1 MSIPLV
7 QENTKDAIN
16 TSIIAIKRNIE
27 RINNLLG
34 LSGSEEID
42 TSIFATK
49 EELEALENALQPV
62 DEVTV
67 DNMQSVTSNAVAR
80 AINVPKSVCSQVIW
94 GGGGWY
100 GPNTTQVVA
109 VSYGYNLFDLYIPE
123 PAGYHKEF
131 MLSAQITTDADT
143 YGRVRLNNIATGY
156 GMTWSGTS
164 GLFRVTIQSQPFR
177 ATDVIQET
185 VYLFGNMGTNLY
197 VETNNGSG
205 SVYIYNVTVTCFLV
219 KD

>member
-27 RINNLLG
+27 RINSLLG

-49 EELEALENALQPV
+49 EELEALETALQPV

-80 AINVPKSVCSQVIW
+80 AIGDVNSELNTAMRPRFPSGITCTVADFLTYIVNGTSATGCFGSADLTDGPYGNTWYCFLFIPHRDGVGADNYLYGVLLLMPMVADDSVIW
-94 GGGGWY
+94 INHLINGAWFG
-100 GPNTTQVVA
+100 
-109 VSYGYNLFDLYIPE
+109 FR
-123 PAGYHKEF
+123 
-131 MLSAQITTDADT
+131 QI
-143 YGRVRLNNIATGY
+143 
-156 GMTWSGTS
+156 
-164 GLFRVTIQSQPFR
+164 
-177 ATDVIQET
+177 
-185 VYLFGNMGTNLY
+185 
-197 VETNNGSG
+197 
-205 SVYIYNVTVTCFLV
+205 
-219 KD
+219 